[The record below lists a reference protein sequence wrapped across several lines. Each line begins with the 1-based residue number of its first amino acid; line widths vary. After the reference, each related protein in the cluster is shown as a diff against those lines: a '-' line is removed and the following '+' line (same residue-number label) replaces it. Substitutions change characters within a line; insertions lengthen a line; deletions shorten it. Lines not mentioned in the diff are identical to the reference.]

1 MEGPKAVG
9 PGGQEAEGGASGE
22 RLNAWPGVSGGD
34 TVLCWWP
41 VWENLSFLLSWADS
55 FALTH
60 TLKTGGPMPEQTKMS
75 RGIIEVSAGLSSCQD
90 RAPNLKRHQQT
101 LNSCIAMVD

>member
-9 PGGQEAEGGASGE
+9 LGGQEAEGGAGGE

-60 TLKTGGPMPEQTKMS
+60 TLKTGASDARANKDEPWDERSVCRSVQLSGPGS
-75 RGIIEVSAGLSSCQD
+75 
-90 RAPNLKRHQQT
+90 
-101 LNSCIAMVD
+101 